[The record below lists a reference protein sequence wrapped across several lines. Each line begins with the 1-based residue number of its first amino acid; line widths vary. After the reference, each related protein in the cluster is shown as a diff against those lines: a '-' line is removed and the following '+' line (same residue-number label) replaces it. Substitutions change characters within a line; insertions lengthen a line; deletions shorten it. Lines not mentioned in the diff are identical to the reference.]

1 LSCNALLIIIE
12 LTQIVERFSHLM
24 KFWPVP
30 NSYTKI
36 LPNAGTPGSFWED
49 RGDRNHCG
57 IDIYAPR
64 RSPVLAVDTGR
75 VVEAGIFTSPAAV
88 PYWNVTYYVL
98 VQQEDGLVAKYAEL
112 DEAFVKEGDRAGAGE
127 VIGLV
132 GSVLNPNEITGDS
145 PPYVQLLKGNGHSSM
160 LHFELYQGLPMMPF
174 KYLGGNAFNPE
185 KPPNILDPTLYLER
199 AGD

>member
-1 LSCNALLIIIE
+1 
-12 LTQIVERFSHLM
+12 VERFSHLM

-75 VVEAGIFTSPAAV
+75 VVEAGIFTSPVAV

-112 DEAFVKEGDRAGAGE
+112 DEAFVKEG
-127 VIGLV
+127 IGREPERS
-132 GSVLNPNEITGDS
+132 SVLSVQFSTLMKSQEI
-145 PPYVQLLKGNGHSSM
+145 PLLTSNS
-160 LHFELYQGLPMMPF
+160 
-174 KYLGGNAFNPE
+174 
-185 KPPNILDPTLYLER
+185 
-199 AGD
+199 